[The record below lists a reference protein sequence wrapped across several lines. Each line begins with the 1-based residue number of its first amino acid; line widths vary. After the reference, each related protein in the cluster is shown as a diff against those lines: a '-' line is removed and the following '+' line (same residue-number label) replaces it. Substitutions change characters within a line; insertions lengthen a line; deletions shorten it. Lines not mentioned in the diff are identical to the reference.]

1 MNFSHLD
8 ISLLDQLSKFF
19 KILLVHFA
27 VIVLNSFM
35 VSDLSDVTLC
45 IWRKS
50 IEHSDIQNCKKI
62 KMQGSRTVVT
72 KQVREP
78 PPD

>member
-1 MNFSHLD
+1 M
-8 ISLLDQLSKFF
+8 Q
-19 KILLVHFA
+19 

-78 PPD
+78 TPD